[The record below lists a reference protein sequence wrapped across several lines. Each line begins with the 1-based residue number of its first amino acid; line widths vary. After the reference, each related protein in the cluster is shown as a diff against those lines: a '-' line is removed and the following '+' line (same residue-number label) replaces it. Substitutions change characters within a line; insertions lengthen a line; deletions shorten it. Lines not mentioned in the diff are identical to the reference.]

1 MNKYEEIID
10 QIPGYKIANSH
21 FLLGSKIH
29 ISDFYFAKRM
39 FQNNFYASKFAFL
52 IAKYII
58 GKHKNEDFKDGLS
71 LIGYGLYSELLLS
84 LVEKFLKNYWQLPN
98 NKISH
103 NLINDREEL
112 IFVKGYDK
120 PLSANK
126 IILIVP
132 IASTFSTS
140 LKIEEVLIKDYKCNN
155 ILTPHINLLL
165 VYNGKLSDGEVSEEK
180 NEVEYKYGWKHISTK
195 NRIISVKPFYE
206 NIKKSDP
213 NKKVN
218 TKEEKYFLAL
228 PTEWQDINNCKLCF
242 PLADPL
248 DEKALNITDKT
259 SVTPSLVFDLPKGR
273 PISNIDLKRPFI
285 LEPDMLEYGHFTR
298 DENDYHYYFYIE
310 KFFVKNK
317 DLVKEWLDNEVHS
330 KLNYKDSDN
339 VLIIAPGHYSNTAF
353 VNFVNETLFSNSA
366 NILHYDSKKDHIQN
380 FQLFYQ
386 NEVMR
391 ADKIY
396 YVDDTITS
404 GGTFT
409 RANYYIKQTREK
421 DEFKN
426 QPGFDAA
433 IVLLDRSSFYVNKN
447 IIRKLLYNYDDK
459 INQQES
465 HVNKDDNDNKLVAF
479 TNLHLPSLKISHD
492 ECPLCKEKE
501 RYDQLVKISF
511 LDRLQVHFMKQ
522 SQKIIKRDIT
532 SSTLQN
538 NLGKYPDE
546 ESRYLKRV
554 AAIHVLFEWFSKSK
568 DPFETMTTFGQFISS
583 INVTI
588 KKILPTNYLN
598 VQEEESIISD
608 NATILKVLIQ
618 PPFTNYQPIKVMVFN
633 WVLLLL
639 QHQIKIIGNEIRDG
653 NLQYESFR
661 NLKFLLRR
669 AGLLNSNFLI
679 HSSLFDL
686 LKQLYDNNN
695 LYSLYEK
702 AVTSENKSDNSTT
715 EQNDLFN
722 GRNYSSEE
730 VKQNVLDFNIFYAA
744 HVKELLFLN
753 EARSIQLEEM
763 LIEYGMKK
771 DNSHSFSQLLRI
783 LREENS
789 ILIREIWEVICKN
802 HNWKIN
808 DIYNDLSNKNVM
820 SILENSSIQEHYRFN
835 TLAKYFEKCGTPLNE
850 DNAFLDYL
858 ALMKFFLMDKGES
871 VNNHP
876 IKTEYD
882 EIDSDQVK
890 ETDEVILN
898 DKEETINYQPT
909 KITNE
914 ETGSYQVKKDSNN
927 SKKKIITLT
936 EKTNFIMHRLKI
948 ILFGQN
954 NKDVGAFFIVK
965 YKRREKDS
973 LFLAYNY
980 GSLRSTIETQ
990 HENIKYISDFI
1001 NGIPDITRQ
1010 SNITIIELEKKL
1022 DKWYNLYSSLEEE
1035 IVENLNPYFDSGN
1048 CNRLF
1053 LIRINKRE
1061 YDNKNIIIDIPQGVI
1076 GFYYSGNNKIIDV
1089 NRTKY
1094 LLLLRSELSEFT
1106 NRHHENN
1113 EFWEW
1118 REENIKKS
1126 LNLLTGHGREMLISI
1141 ARKCPE
1147 FQPIILDMLLV
1158 QRFVLDFNDEKR
1170 MKNGIEPK
1178 IIPNSFFHYYFK
1190 RKYELDHSN
1199 LKNEIIKMAND
1210 IFTLEDI
1217 ENAVK
1222 DTIIFPQEGINEND
1236 DLIFTNHDVNKF
1248 SQSLIKLFCFEILV
1262 NAKKNRWHFD
1272 VIPVHGFENNIVE
1285 INISKSDDSILISI
1299 SNTGPYIDDKII
1311 TDLNNPEIINIKGD
1325 GNDAAGIALI
1335 KTIIQTFRLG
1345 SVEFKCKLID
1355 KEMGLSNF
1363 IVTLKLSEK
1372 ELKKYVE
1379 EISPNDY
1386 L

>member
-1 MNKYEEIID
+1 MTLD
-10 QIPGYKIANSH
+10 S
-21 FLLGSKIH
+21 
-29 ISDFYFAKRM
+29 
-39 FQNNFYASKFAFL
+39 
-52 IAKYII
+52 
-58 GKHKNEDFKDGLS
+58 
-71 LIGYGLYSELLLS
+71 
-84 LVEKFLKNYWQLPN
+84 
-98 NKISH
+98 
-103 NLINDREEL
+103 
-112 IFVKGYDK
+112 YDK
-120 PLSANK
+120 PLPTNK

-140 LKIEEVLIKDYKCNN
+140 LKIEEVLKKDHQCNN
-155 ILTPHINLLL
+155 ILSPHINLLL
-165 VYNGKLSDGEVSEEK
+165 VCNEKLSDGEVREEI
-180 NEVEYKYGWKHISTK
+180 NEIEYKYGWNHINTK
-195 NRIISVKPFYE
+195 DRIISVKPFYE

-242 PLADPL
+242 PSANPL
-248 DEKALNITDKT
+248 EEKALNITDKT

-273 PISNIDLKRPFI
+273 VISGIDLIRPFI

-317 DLVKEWLDNEVHS
+317 DQVKKWLDKEVRS

-421 DEFKN
+421 DEFEV

-433 IVLLDRSSFYVNKN
+433 IVLLDRSSFFVNKN
-447 IIRKLLYNYDDK
+447 IVMKLLYNHEDK
-459 INQQES
+459 NKIGKQNS
-465 HVNKDDNDNKLVAF
+465 KSNKDDNANKLFAF

-501 RYDQLVKISF
+501 RYDQLVKVSF

-522 SQKIIKRDIT
+522 SQKIMKRDIT
-532 SSTLQN
+532 SSAPPN
-538 NLGKYPDE
+538 NVGEYHE
-546 ESRYLKRV
+546 EKSRYLKRV
-554 AAIHVLFEWFSKSK
+554 AAIHVLFEWFSKPEI
-568 DPFETMTTFGQFISS
+568 PFEQITTFGKFIAS
-583 INVTI
+583 INDI
-588 KKILPTNYLN
+588 IPKILPTGYLN
-598 VQEEESIISD
+598 IKAKDSIIND

-618 PPFTNYQPIKVMVFN
+618 PPFTNYQPIKAMVFK

-639 QHQIKIIGNEIRDG
+639 EHQIKIIENEIRDG

-661 NLKFLLRR
+661 DFKFLLRR

-679 HSSLFDL
+679 HNSLFDL

-702 AVTSENKSDNSTT
+702 DVTCESKNQTLSF
-715 EQNDLFN
+715 EQTDLFKK
-722 GRNYSSEE
+722 YSNEE
-730 VKQNVLDFNIFYAA
+730 KKQNVLDFNIFYAA

-771 DNSHSFSQLLRI
+771 DNSHSFNQLLRI

-789 ILIREIWEVICKN
+789 ILIRQVWEVVNKK
-802 HNWKIN
+802 HKWEIN
-808 DIYNDLSNKNVM
+808 DIHNDLSNKN
-820 SILENSSIQEHYRFN
+820 ILTLIENSSIQDYYRFS
-835 TLAKYFEKCGTPLNE
+835 TLAEYFEKCGTPLNE
-850 DNAFLDYL
+850 DNTFLDYL
-858 ALMKFFLMDKGES
+858 ALMKFFSMDKEES
-871 VNNHP
+871 VNNHQS
-876 IKTEYD
+876 KTEY
-882 EIDSDQVK
+882 EETVSDK
-890 ETDEVILN
+890 VILN
-898 DKEETINYQPT
+898 DNEETINNQPT
-909 KITNE
+909 KKAYE
-914 ETGSYQVKKDSNN
+914 ETDSIQVKKDSDN
-927 SKKKIITLT
+927 SKKKSITLT

-948 ILFGQN
+948 IMFGQN

-965 YKRREKDS
+965 YKSQDKDS

-980 GSLRSTIETQ
+980 GSLRSAIETQ
-990 HENIKYISDFI
+990 HENIKYISAFI
-1001 NGIPDITRQ
+1001 TGIPEITKQ
-1010 SNITIIELEKKL
+1010 SKITIIELEKKL

-1035 IVENLNPYFDSGN
+1035 IVENLNPYFDFEN
-1048 CNRLF
+1048 FNRLF

-1061 YDNKNIIIDIPQGVI
+1061 FDDKNTIVDIPQGVI
-1076 GFYYSGNNKIIDV
+1076 GFYYSGNDKIIDV

-1094 LLLLRSELSEFT
+1094 LLLLRSEISEFT

-1126 LNLLTGHGREMLISI
+1126 LNLLTGHGREMLLSI
-1141 ARKCPE
+1141 ARKHSE
-1147 FQPIILDMLLV
+1147 FHPIILSMLLV

-1170 MKNGIEPK
+1170 MKNGKEPD
-1178 IIPNSFFHYYFK
+1178 IIPRSFYQYYFD
-1190 RKYELDHSN
+1190 REYEKDHIP
-1199 LKNEIIKMAND
+1199 LHQEIGRMAKH
-1210 IFTLEDI
+1210 IYQLEDI
-1217 ENAVK
+1217 ENSDDEIDISTK
-1222 DTIIFPQEGINEND
+1222 NEILENPDTYLND
-1236 DLIFTNHDVNKF
+1236 SADKIF
-1248 SQSLIKLFCFEILV
+1248 SQSLIKLFCFEIIV

-1272 VIPVHGFENNIVE
+1272 VIAVNGINKNKLG
-1285 INISKSDDSILISI
+1285 INISQLDDFIIISI
-1299 SNTGPYIDDKII
+1299 SSTGPDVPFNII
-1311 TDLNNPEIINIKGD
+1311 KDLNNPDIINIKGD

-1345 SVEFKCKLID
+1345 SVGFKCTPID

-1379 EISPNDY
+1379 EINPY
-1386 L
+1386 E